1 MDIKTLEKEALRKG
15 YYLTKAKVNTK
26 LIIDT
31 YEKLEQP
38 MVLSVLAAEAK
49 TSSSSVEKVL
59 GALGAERIKSG
70 KTVIV
75 MPLAK
80 KE

>member
-1 MDIKTLEKEALRKG
+1 MDLKTLEKEALRKG

-38 MVLSVLAAEAK
+38 TVLSVLAAEAK

-59 GALGAERIKSG
+59 NALGANTHKSG

-75 MPLAK
+75 MPPEK